1 MRFVLLALIG
11 ALLGGCATR
20 GSINVS
26 CRGFETDL
34 VGRLQPSELEQAIH
48 SRAAQGFVDSSDDP
62 LRQRLERSLIA
73 TGSPN
78 GLAEAPPEPAILL
91 LSGGGQWGA
100 FGAGYLKRLR
110 ETGRLPDFVVVTG
123 VSTGALQSL
132 FVAIG
137 DDEAYTRLVGNYSPA
152 SEKAVVDRNAKALTV
167 LTGSMAGLKPLRA
180 RIESALCKNLSEP
193 CMLDRL
199 AALSGRKMVL
209 IGFVN
214 AKTGKFGFVDAV
226 KIAALPDRERARSCL
241 TGAALASAAMPVFFQ
256 QVRVDGQTYYDGGVR
271 QSVFEA
277 RVASDAGRA
286 VRGQAAALGRLP
298 HRVDAPQ
305 GYLPLYVLRNGP
317 TTLSVLPVDA
327 NGRSGADR
335 SADALT
341 AAERAE
347 AIVVNEIEV
356 GSIAEL
362 RLGHP
367 TGTILM
373 MSADGFD
380 REGRCVKPKDVMF
393 DPGFMACLRAYGRTV
408 ADGAGNPWISLPPLR
423 NDPAEAVQEIKR

>member
-1 MRFVLLALIG
+1 MRLILLALIG

-20 GSINVS
+20 GPIGIS
-26 CRGFETDL
+26 CAGFGTEL

-48 SRAAQGFVDSSDDP
+48 SRAAQGFIDSSDD
-62 LRQRLERSLIA
+62 LLQQRLERALAA
-73 TGSPN
+73 TVAPGA
-78 GLAEAPPEPAILL
+78 LVDTPPEPAILL

-100 FGAGYLKRLR
+100 FGSGYLSRLH
-110 ETGRLPDFVVVTG
+110 ETGRLPDFVVITG

-137 DDEAYTRLVGNYSPA
+137 DDDAYARLIANYSPA
-152 SEKAVVDRNAKALTV
+152 SEKAVVRRNAKALTV
-167 LTGSMAGLKPLRA
+167 LTGSMAGLKPLRQ
-180 RIESALCKNLSEP
+180 RVESALCEDLSKP

-209 IGFVN
+209 LGFVN
-214 AKTGKFGFVDAV
+214 ATTGKFEFVDAV
-226 KIAALPDRERARSCL
+226 KVAALPDRGRARTCL

-256 QVRVDGQTYYDGGVR
+256 QVQVDGRTYYDGGVR

-277 RVASDAGRA
+277 RVASDAARA
-286 VRGQAAALGRLP
+286 VRAQAAPLAGRP
-298 HRVDAPQ
+298 RAAGAPA
-305 GYLPLYVLRNGP
+305 GVLPLYVLRNGP
-317 TTLSVLPVDA
+317 TTLSVLPVDPD
-327 NGRSGADR
+327 GRSGADR
-335 SADALT
+335 NADALT

-362 RLGHP
+362 RLAHP
-367 TGTILM
+367 TGSILM

-380 REGRCVKPKDVMF
+380 REGGCVKPKDVMF
-393 DPGFMACLRAYGRTV
+393 DPDFMACLRSYGRAV
-408 ADGAGNPWISLPPLR
+408 ADASRDPWISLPPLKSV
-423 NDPAEAVQEIKR
+423 PAQVAQEIRR